1 MKKTF
6 VKDIHENDTV
16 SSVFL
21 VTRKTLITNKVRPFV
36 AMMLRDKTGD
46 LDARIWENAVAMA
59 DRFERED
66 FVRVEGTVVLFQ
78 GRQQLTVTSI
88 EKVDRSEID
97 AADFVAPPKCAPGD
111 RAIAQIVELVE
122 RVQDPH
128 LKALAQSF
136 LDDKALME
144 AMRQASA
151 ARSIHHCLPGGL
163 ANHTLSVMRLA
174 ARLAEHYPMADG
186 DLLLMGAMLHD
197 IGKLRELTVS
207 RQPEYTDEGR
217 LLGHLVIGAQ
227 MIHERCAAIPDFPKD
242 LETHLVHIILS
253 HHGAY
258 QFGSPRLPQT
268 LEAILVHHLDDMDSK
283 VGELMEIYQRDPAD
297 NEGWTDYQKKHGR
310 HYFKGPSPTVHAKV
324 PFERRK
330 RRALERKAE
339 KERHAAQANV
349 NAKGAAEAKVKEDAV
364 EKAKSAPVET
374 AHAAENAPAKPLTEA
389 KGALET
395 HGQPKE
401 KERHASGNAAAGN
414 RRERREPER
423 KSGGKTLSFKPFEA
437 LAAALSERDP
447 QEALDAV
454 KSAVDAVA
462 QTVEAAVESAVKA
475 ISTDAGED
483 RAEKSEGAEQVAGQV
498 SDDAAGAC
506 AEASVAPEGA
516 SDAETA
522 ASAGASEESAGV

>member
-16 SSVFL
+16 QSVFL

-88 EKVDRSEID
+88 EKIDRSEID

-111 RAIAQIVELVE
+111 RAIAQIIELVE
-122 RVQDPH
+122 RIQDPH

-136 LDDKALME
+136 LDDKVLME
-144 AMRQASA
+144 AMRQATA

-174 ARLAEHYPMADG
+174 TRLAEHYPMADG
-186 DLLLMGAMLHD
+186 DLLLVGAMLHD
-197 IGKLRELTVS
+197 IGKLRELTIS

-258 QFGSPRLPQT
+258 EFGSPRLPQT
-268 LEAILVHHLDDMDSK
+268 LEAVLVHHLDDMDSK
-283 VGELMEIYQRDPAD
+283 VGELMEIFQRDPTD

-330 RRALERKAE
+330 RRTLERKAE
-339 KERHAAQANV
+339 KEKAAAQANA
-349 NAKGAAEAKVKEDAV
+349 NAQSAVEAKATEDAV
-364 EKAKSAPVET
+364 EKVKQAPVET
-374 AHAAENAPAKPLTEA
+374 GHAADNASAKPLTEA
-389 KGALET
+389 KAALET
-395 HGQPKE
+395 HGQP
-401 KERHASGNAAAGN
+401 KERHASGNAAANN

-423 KSGGKTLSFKPFEA
+423 KSGGKSLSFKPFEA

-475 ISTDAGED
+475 IAPDAGED
-483 RAEKSEGAEQVAGQV
+483 RAEKAEVAEQASAQGAEQVAGQA
-498 SDDAAGAC
+498 SEDTAAAC
-506 AEASVAPEGA
+506 ADGA
-516 SDAETA
+516 VDAETA
-522 ASAGASEESAGV
+522 ASAGASEDSAGA